1 MNHYISKRFD
11 IDWIPYFRPSVT
23 KCWIVIVC
31 RKKVTE
37 PKAKRCADILQSLVE
52 EVEANIASTIYREEP
67 LQPLA
72 MPADMDKS
80 LRAAAGYCIAL
91 GEIGQVLEN
100 ISHGKHLFSSSVFI
114 KVQCVPGSIPRMF
127 SGKLCI
133 WLIRFDK
140 PISAVSEIFEK

>member
-1 MNHYISKRFD
+1 MIEARYQ
-11 IDWIPYFRPSVT
+11 
-23 KCWIVIVC
+23 
-31 RKKVTE
+31 
-37 PKAKRCADILQSLVE
+37 AKRCADILQSLVE

-100 ISHGKHLFSSSVFI
+100 ISHGKTSIFKLSLH
-114 KVQCVPGSIPRMF
+114 QGSMRA
-127 SGKLCI
+127 G
-133 WLIRFDK
+133 
-140 PISAVSEIFEK
+140 